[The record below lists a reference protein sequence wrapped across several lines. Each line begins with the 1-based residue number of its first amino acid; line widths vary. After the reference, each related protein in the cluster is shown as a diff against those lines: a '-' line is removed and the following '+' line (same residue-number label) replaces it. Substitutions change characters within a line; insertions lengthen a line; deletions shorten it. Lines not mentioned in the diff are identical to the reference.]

1 MFIVIVVIF
10 GITMMVGNSGASAP
24 GSFLQGCYV
33 GSGRRVEA
41 LRVKPEVRSFWAKPT
56 YRHAPNPQF
65 SKVLHPKPRTPAR
78 TKEVGVPSG
87 ITTPPSPPPQHL
99 CFICTRTLFHLF
111 RPLMK
116 PEARSSCIQCHPAYN
131 CTSHLCLSHSRNP
144 KPKPQTLD
152 PPL

>member
-1 MFIVIVVIF
+1 MVAPPVIVNVMFIVIVVIF

-87 ITTPPSPPPQHL
+87 ITTPPLPSPPAFMLYLHSNL
-99 CFICTRTLFHLF
+99 V
-111 RPLMK
+111 PLIQTTD
-116 PEARSSCIQCHPAYN
+116 EA
-131 CTSHLCLSHSRNP
+131 
-144 KPKPQTLD
+144 
-152 PPL
+152 